1 MDVLIRKFTS
11 RFTQS
16 QRDQTYALIEDLGLV
31 PRQGVTEEYI
41 RACHREY
48 VDKQQN
54 DVLFRALVEE
64 RKENMRKIMR
74 RLNDRR
80 NQLSR
85 RITDCDG
92 IELTLFD

>member
-16 QRDQTYALIEDLGLV
+16 QRDQTLALIEDLGLV

-48 VDKQQN
+48 VDKQQT
-54 DVLFRALVEE
+54 DALFRELVQE
-64 RKENMRKIMR
+64 RKENMLKIMR
-74 RLNDRR
+74 RLNSKR
-80 NQLSR
+80 NQLAR
-85 RITDCDG
+85 KMTDCDG